1 MRFTTKV
8 PGEDLTA
15 ASVTMDFDYERAFD
29 RSLGD
34 AYERLLLDCMRGDA
48 TLFARRDE
56 IEEAWRFVT
65 PVLEAWESDSAGDLP
80 VYERGSAGPAEG
92 DRLIGRG
99 GRRWRDLP

>member
-15 ASVTMDFDYERAFD
+15 ASVTMDFDYARAFD
-29 RSLGD
+29 RPLGD

-65 PVLEAWESDSAGDLP
+65 PVLEGWESDPSAPLAL
-80 VYERGSAGPAEG
+80 YEPGSAGPAEA
-92 DRLIGRG
+92 DDLIAGG
-99 GRRWRDLP
+99 GRLWRSLE